1 MKNTHT
7 LAWHHFKFRVPA
19 DWESTAYSVED
30 RAGRLEF
37 STRKGF
43 QALVGWEP
51 CKRAPDAETMMLS
64 FLREQTSGIGSVKE
78 TPAGGL
84 KTRTVGAF
92 LMGLDTEDRPCQA
105 IGYLESRKKLL
116 SWVFASSGRK
126 LVEETF
132 VPLLESFEPN
142 DGAVRE
148 YALHG
153 LRFRL
158 PETFALEDM
167 TVLPANV
174 MMTFESVNKAR
185 VTFRR
190 WGMTELVLKGKALE
204 AFYPAFLGIQGC
216 RVGEIERS
224 TVFGMEAVRVGY
236 AQRGQ
241 HQMDRLAGRMWKNG
255 EAWLW
260 YDTGEMRLY
269 AFERIGPRAAAL
281 PKMEEV
287 FPHFDRQS

>member
-153 LRFRL
+153 LR
-158 PETFALEDM
+158 
-167 TVLPANV
+167 
-174 MMTFESVNKAR
+174 S
-185 VTFRR
+185 
-190 WGMTELVLKGKALE
+190 
-204 AFYPAFLGIQGC
+204 GC
-216 RVGEIERS
+216 RRRS
-224 TVFGMEAVRVGY
+224 R
-236 AQRGQ
+236 
-241 HQMDRLAGRMWKNG
+241 W
-255 EAWLW
+255 
-260 YDTGEMRLY
+260 
-269 AFERIGPRAAAL
+269 RI
-281 PKMEEV
+281 
-287 FPHFDRQS
+287 